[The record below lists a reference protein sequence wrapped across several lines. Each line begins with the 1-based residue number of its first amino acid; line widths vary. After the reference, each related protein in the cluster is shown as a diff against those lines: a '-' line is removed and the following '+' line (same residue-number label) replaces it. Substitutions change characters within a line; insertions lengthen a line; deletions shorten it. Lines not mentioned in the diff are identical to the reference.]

1 MNEKATGTSRVA
13 IAALVCG
20 IVGFILLVVP
30 ILVKFGITIT
40 IAGFIC
46 GAIGISQTK
55 GGKMRGRGM
64 AIAGLVLGSL
74 GLVSLIIRIIIEA
87 AGGFGL

>member
-1 MNEKATGTSRVA
+1 MNDKATGTSRVA

-30 ILVKFGITIT
+30 ILGGLGITIT
-40 IAGFIC
+40 IAGFIF

-74 GLVSLIIRIIIEA
+74 GLASLIIRMM
-87 AGGFGL
+87 LD

>member
-1 MNEKATGTSRVA
+1 MNYKATGTSRVA

-30 ILVKFGITIT
+30 ILGGLGITIT
-40 IAGFIC
+40 IAGFIF

-74 GLVSLIIRIIIEA
+74 GLASLIIRMM
-87 AGGFGL
+87 LD